1 MIKLSIHNQSEFDL
15 LQERFSKKL
24 RIPSIEGLQLGEK
37 TKVLAIEANEH
48 GQVSGA
54 ITNGPPGPPGFATI
68 GIPWSPE
75 EFVEQAV
82 KLVHPFDWEVRL
94 PPKVAE
100 VISSIAEMGPTELKR
115 YRIRQLAYW
124 EGRAAA
130 LEQREKQLHYRLHK
144 DVEAVIASK
153 RVLLFKEMLEAAHY
167 DDMGVVDLLLTGVL
181 VIGTLEKVGIWKPE
195 DKAAKISYATLIQGA
210 EDAQR
215 DAATVRNPTPEDES
229 IWQSTCEEVQEGC
242 LAGPFSGEQLTS
254 RLGKF
259 WVPAVFQGSL
269 K

>member
-1 MIKLSIHNQSEFDL
+1 
-15 LQERFSKKL
+15 
-24 RIPSIEGLQLGEK
+24 
-37 TKVLAIEANEH
+37 
-48 GQVSGA
+48 
-54 ITNGPPGPPGFATI
+54 
-68 GIPWSPE
+68 
-75 EFVEQAV
+75 
-82 KLVHPFDWEVRL
+82 
-94 PPKVAE
+94 
-100 VISSIAEMGPTELKR
+100 MGPTELKR

-130 LEQREKQLHYRLHK
+130 LEQREKQLHSKLHK
-144 DVEAVIASK
+144 DVEAVISMK
-153 RVLLFKEMLEAAHY
+153 KVLLFKEMLEAAHY

-229 IWQSTCEEVQEGC
+229 IWQSTCDEVDEGC
-242 LAGPFSGEQLTS
+242 LAGPYSGEQLTS

-259 WVPAVFQGSL
+259 WVPVVFHGSL